1 MDARFTPQTAAST
14 LKTHR
19 ALASAEQQQCNVAR
33 GSLEATVDKLLAASR
48 SLKNVLQQ
56 THAETLLR
64 TLLPAESQTL
74 ASRLRLP
81 SPLGAAEETAV
92 PPARLRNFLIA
103 FGSLV
108 TILRRQPV
116 ALVEAVHR
124 SKTAAP
130 LAVPLLVGS
139 VWGHA
144 SWRRDEAE
152 SLVRAA
158 AHAIGL
164 CALERGS
171 SSALAAGSL
180 PERLACTLLR
190 VLPGVSAWLQ
200 AALVPQILAIADASD
215 HHSLVLS
222 EEPDQLRTWCI
233 ALLKAVIALAPA
245 APAALRTL
253 GKQLLQLGAAANNGG
268 AAMLGADASWSLFVE
283 IVVAMLLAPSI
294 ACPESYGLLVP
305 APLSKSTR
313 SNLLQIASMLTRSA
327 TQQGS
332 DEGGSRDPS
341 PAIDITDCSGG
352 VAAAAAAA
360 APSATSPAPSR
371 YAERMSR
378 ARSANSSAGHAFI
391 SLPQPPS
398 EAEAKGRV

>member
-1 MDARFTPQTAAST
+1 M
-14 LKTHR
+14 
-19 ALASAEQQQCNVAR
+19 
-33 GSLEATVDKLLAASR
+33 SLVEASR
-48 SLKNVLQQ
+48 PLSTNCSRH
-56 THAETLLR
+56 HAEKR
-64 TLLPAESQTL
+64 AAANSRGDAAVTLLPAESQTL

-81 SPLGAAEETAV
+81 SHARRGRRDGRPG
-92 PPARLRNFLIA
+92 PALLA
-103 FGSLV
+103 SLPSCSGSLV
-108 TILRRQPV
+108 TISCRRQPV

-152 SLVRAA
+152 SPRPRRCPCDRPMRPRARRLS
-158 AHAIGL
+158 GSR
-164 CALERGS
+164 RG
-171 SSALAAGSL
+171 LAAGASGL
-180 PERLACTLLR
+180 HAASCTAR
-190 VLPGVSAWLQ
+190 RRAWLQ

-327 TQQGS
+327 AARTRRGWQPRPLTS
-332 DEGGSRDPS
+332 D
-341 PAIDITDCSGG
+341 
-352 VAAAAAAA
+352 
-360 APSATSPAPSR
+360 
-371 YAERMSR
+371 
-378 ARSANSSAGHAFI
+378 
-391 SLPQPPS
+391 
-398 EAEAKGRV
+398 